1 MKLYGKIIGT
11 GSFIPPVV
19 VKNEDFMQNEF
30 FETYGKKLNKPN
42 EEIIRKFYEITGIKE
57 RRYVPDSLKNSD
69 IAYIA
74 AQKAIEDAG
83 IDPET
88 IDLIIVGHN
97 YGDLSA
103 GDRHTDEVP
112 SLASR
117 VKHKLGIKN
126 PWAVGFDLLYG
137 CPGWIQSMITA
148 NLYLTSGQAKRAL
161 VIGSETLSRI
171 SDPHDR
177 DAMIYADGAG
187 AIVLDAVESE
197 EPTGIISWL
206 SRTDT
211 QDEVN
216 YLYNGKSFNPEY
228 KGDNFFI
235 KMYGRKV
242 YEYALTAVPDL
253 VKKTIDKAGI
263 SLKDIKKILIHQANE
278 KMDFAIGERLFK
290 LYGEKNMPADI
301 MPMTIGWL
309 GNSSVGTIPTML
321 DLILKGK
328 LNGHKIETGDY
339 VVFASVGAGMN
350 INAFVYKF

>member
-1 MKLYGKIIGT
+1 MKLYSKIIGT

-19 VKNEDFMQNEF
+19 VKNDDFLNNEF
-30 FETYGKKLNKPN
+30 YETYGKRLDKPN
-42 EEIIRKFYEITGIKE
+42 EEVIRKFYEITGIKE
-57 RRYVPDSLKNSD
+57 RRYVSDDLKNSD
-69 IAYIA
+69 IAAIA
-74 AQKAIEDAG
+74 AQRAIEDAG

-97 YGDLSA
+97 YGDLEA

-177 DAMIYADGAG
+177 DSMIYSDGAG
-187 AIVLDAVESE
+187 AVVLEAVESD
-197 EPTGIISWL
+197 EPVGIVSFL

-211 QDEVN
+211 NGETF
-216 YLYNGKSFNPEY
+216 YLYNGKSFNPDF

-242 YEYALTAVPDL
+242 YEYALVYVPDL
-253 VKKTIDKAGI
+253 VKRTIEKAGI

-290 LYGEKNMPADI
+290 LYGENSMPAEI

-328 LNGHKIETGDY
+328 LEGHKIEPGDY
-339 VVFASVGAGMN
+339 IVFASVGAGMN
-350 INAFVYKF
+350 INAIVYKF